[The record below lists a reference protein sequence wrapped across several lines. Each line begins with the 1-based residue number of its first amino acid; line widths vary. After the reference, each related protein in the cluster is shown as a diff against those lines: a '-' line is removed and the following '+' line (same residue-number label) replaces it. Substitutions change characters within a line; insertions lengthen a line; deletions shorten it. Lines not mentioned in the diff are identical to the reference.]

1 MDGRENGEAF
11 VEFSS
16 KDDVDKA
23 LERDRKEIQHRY
35 MCVHTDVLCVS
46 VCLCVHVRG

>member
-11 VEFSS
+11 VEFAS

-23 LERDRKEIQHRY
+23 LERNRKEIQHRY
-35 MCVHTDVLCVS
+35 PFCVTMDNLLC
-46 VCLCVHVRG
+46 